1 MWRRSGSAL
10 SQRLALGEEVAEA
23 LYGRVKKPVVALEST
38 IISHGMPFPQNLQ
51 MAKHVEQL
59 VRTHGAC
66 PATICI
72 ADGALKVGL
81 AEKDLTQLA
90 ELGAGAKKCST
101 RDIAAAVTDAK
112 IVGATT
118 VSSTM
123 RIAHAA
129 GIKVFVTGG
138 IGGVHRFCEETMD
151 ISTDL
156 MELSRTPVAVVCAG
170 VKSILDIPR
179 TLEFL
184 ETHSVPV
191 IGYKTNQFPAFFTQ
205 DSGEKAHLRRDT
217 PEDVACLIYESES
230 LELPNGHIIA
240 VPNPKPVSTELIN
253 NAIEVGLK
261 EVVEKNIR
269 GQAVTPYL
277 LKCVNEITKGV
288 SLESNIDLVNN
299 NATVGSQIAC
309 ALFDLE
315 NGFVMNSTAKPSV
328 TYSIPEKQSESNNG
342 FDKSPTQVLV
352 VGGLVLDIVSSSNE
366 PLLRGTSNIGT
377 IKQSSVGRNIAECL
391 HRLKLEPLLVSSV
404 GNDAS
409 GSILLGNLKQLGMD
423 TSGINISDNLS
434 TAVYSALL
442 DSTGDMDAAIADMSA
457 FESIDIHVIS
467 DNAIENA
474 RLVIADGNL
483 TPDTLRDL
491 FKRSASLGV
500 DTWFEPTS
508 VQKALRVVEGDG
520 VSSMTFMSPNADEL
534 HAISEAIRQKFEE
547 TGLSPE
553 TMGAHE
559 RFLLNKKSSIIP
571 KKKMDRLKN
580 DLITALLAMA
590 DGDTMKPKHV
600 MVTLGKHGVLVA
612 SINVSVSDLREI
624 VDDCEFEVEL
634 WGAHH
639 VHGGNSVV
647 MVHLPGV
654 EIPVKNCTGA
664 GDSMVGGT
672 VYGLMEGYDILQS
685 CHMGMLAARES
696 LASEQAIS
704 PDLAPQVLC
713 VDVSD

>member
-10 SQRLALGEEVAEA
+10 SQRLALSEEVSEA
-23 LYGRVKKPVVALEST
+23 MYGRVKRPVVALEST
-38 IISHGMPFPQNLQ
+38 IISHGMPFPQNLH
-51 MAKHVEQL
+51 MAKHVEEV
-59 VRTHGAC
+59 VRSYGAC

-81 AEKDLTQLA
+81 AEQDLTQLA

-101 RDIAAAVTDAK
+101 RDIAAAVTDK
-112 IVGATT
+112 KVVGATT

-191 IGYKTNQFPAFFTQ
+191 IGYKTDQFPAFFTQ

-217 PEDVACLIYESES
+217 PQDLARLIHESEA
-230 LELPNGHIIA
+230 LGLPNGHIIA
-240 VPNPKPVSTELIN
+240 VPNPKPVPSELIN
-253 NAIEVGLK
+253 EAIELGLE
-261 EVVEKNIR
+261 EVAAKSIH

-277 LKCVNEITKGV
+277 LKRVNEITQGV
-288 SLESNIDLVNN
+288 SLTSNIDLVNN

-315 NGFVMNSTAKPSV
+315 NGSVVDPTAKSGIV
-328 TYSIPEKQSESNNG
+328 YSLP
-342 FDKSPTQVLV
+342 DKKSSTISSGKRVLV
-352 VGGLVLDIVSSSNE
+352 VGGLVLDIISSSTS
-366 PLLRGTSNIGT
+366 PLIRGTSNIGT
-377 IKQSSVGRNIAECL
+377 IKQSSGGVGRNIAECL
-391 HRLKLEPLLVSSV
+391 HRLRLDPLLVSSI

-409 GSILLGNLKQLGMD
+409 GSILLDNLKKLGMN

-434 TAVYSALL
+434 TAVYSAVL

-457 FESIDIHVIS
+457 FESIESEAIS
-467 DNAIENA
+467 DKAIDRA
-474 RLVIADGNL
+474 KLVIADGNL
-483 TPDTLRDL
+483 VPATIGDL
-491 FKRSASLGV
+491 FKRSARLDV

-508 VQKALRVVEGDG
+508 VQKAIRVVEGGG
-520 VSSMTFMSPNADEL
+520 VSSMKYMSPNADEL
-534 HAISEAIRQKFEE
+534 HAISTAIRQKVD
-547 TGLSPE
+547 LSAE
-553 TMGAHE
+553 SNEADE
-559 RFLLNKKSSIIP
+559 RFPLTKESGIIR
-571 KKKMDRLKN
+571 KEEMTLLKN
-580 DLITALLAMA
+580 DLITTLLAMA
-590 DGDTMKPKHV
+590 DGDTKRPKHV
-600 MVTLGKHGVLVA
+600 MVTLGKHGALVA
-612 SINVSVSDLREI
+612 SINMSADDLREI
-624 VDDCEFEVEL
+624 VEDCDFDVEI
-634 WGAHH
+634 WGMHH
-639 VHGGNSVV
+639 VHGGHSVT
-647 MVHLPGV
+647 MAHLPGM

-672 VYGLMEGYDILQS
+672 VYGLLEGYDILQS
-685 CHMGMLAARES
+685 CHMGMIAARKS
-696 LASEQAIS
+696 LASEHAIN
-704 PDLAPQVLC
+704 PELAPQVLY
-713 VDVSD
+713 SEP

>member
-10 SQRLALGEEVAEA
+10 SQRLALSEEVSEA
-23 LYGRVKKPVVALEST
+23 MYGRVKRPVVALEST
-38 IISHGMPFPQNLQ
+38 IISHGMPFPQNLH
-51 MAKHVEQL
+51 MAKHVEEV
-59 VRTHGAC
+59 VRSHGAC

-72 ADGALKVGL
+72 ANGALKVGL
-81 AEKDLTQLA
+81 VEQDLTQLA

-101 RDIAAAVTDAK
+101 RDIAAAVTDK
-112 IVGATT
+112 KVVGATT

-191 IGYKTNQFPAFFTQ
+191 IGYKTDQFPAFFTQ

-217 PEDVACLIYESES
+217 PQDLARLIHESEA
-230 LELPNGHIIA
+230 LGLPNGHIIA
-240 VPNPKPVSTELIN
+240 VPNPKPVPSELIN
-253 NAIEVGLK
+253 EAIELGLE
-261 EVVEKNIR
+261 EVAAKSIH

-277 LKCVNEITKGV
+277 LKRVNEITQGV
-288 SLESNIDLVNN
+288 SLTSNIDLVNN

-315 NGFVMNSTAKPSV
+315 NGSV
-328 TYSIPEKQSESNNG
+328 V
-342 FDKSPTQVLV
+342 DKSGIVYSLPDKKSSTTSSGKRVLV
-352 VGGLVLDIVSSSNE
+352 VGGLVLDIISSSTS
-366 PLLRGTSNIGT
+366 PLIRGTSNIGT
-377 IKQSSVGRNIAECL
+377 IKQSSGGVGRNIAECL
-391 HRLKLEPLLVSSV
+391 HRLRLDPLLVSSI

-409 GSILLGNLKQLGMD
+409 GSILLDNLKKLGMN

-434 TAVYSALL
+434 TAVYSAVL

-457 FESIDIHVIS
+457 FESIESEAIS
-467 DNAIENA
+467 DKAIDRA
-474 RLVIADGNL
+474 KLVIADGNL
-483 TPDTLRDL
+483 VPATIGDL
-491 FKRSASLGV
+491 FKRSARLDV

-508 VQKALRVVEGDG
+508 VQKAIRVVEGGG
-520 VSSMTFMSPNADEL
+520 VSSMKYMSPNADEL
-534 HAISEAIRQKFEE
+534 HAISTAIRQKAD
-547 TGLSPE
+547 LSAE
-553 TMGAHE
+553 SNEADE
-559 RFLLNKKSSIIP
+559 RFPLTKESGIIR
-571 KKKMDRLKN
+571 KEEMTRLKN
-580 DLITALLAMA
+580 DLITTLLAMA
-590 DGDTMKPKHV
+590 DGDTKRPKHV
-600 MVTLGKHGVLVA
+600 MVTLGKHGALVA
-612 SINVSVSDLREI
+612 SINMSADDLREI
-624 VDDCEFEVEL
+624 VEDCDFDVEI
-634 WGAHH
+634 WGMHH
-639 VHGGNSVV
+639 VHGGHSVT
-647 MVHLPGV
+647 MAHLPGM

-672 VYGLMEGYDILQS
+672 VYGLLEGYDILQS
-685 CHMGMLAARES
+685 CHMGMIAARKS
-696 LASEQAIS
+696 LACEHAIN
-704 PDLAPQVLC
+704 PELAPQVLY
-713 VDVSD
+713 SEP

>member
-10 SQRLALGEEVAEA
+10 SQRLALSEEVAEA
-23 LYGRVKKPVVALEST
+23 LYGRAKRPVVALEST

-51 MAKHVEQL
+51 MAQHVEEL
-59 VRTHGAC
+59 VRAHGAC

-81 AEKDLTQLA
+81 GEQDLTQLA
-90 ELGAGAKKCST
+90 ELGPGAKKCST
-101 RDIAAAVTDAK
+101 RDIAAAVTDK
-112 IVGATT
+112 KVVGATT

-170 VKSILDIPR
+170 IKSILDIPR

-191 IGYKTNQFPAFFTQ
+191 IGYKTDQFPAFFTQ
-205 DSGEKAHLRRDT
+205 DSGERAHLRRDT
-217 PEDVACLIYESES
+217 PQDIARLIHESEA

-240 VPNPKPVSTELIN
+240 VPNPKPVATEVIN
-253 NAIEVGLK
+253 EAIELGLK
-261 EVVEKNIR
+261 EVVEKNIH

-277 LKCVNEITKGV
+277 LKRVNELTQGV
-288 SLESNIDLVNN
+288 SLTSNIDLVNN

-315 NGFVMNSTAKPSV
+315 NGIVVDPAAKTSAVYSVPSAKKPSS
-328 TYSIPEKQSESNNG
+328 TRSSGGKR
-342 FDKSPTQVLV
+342 VLV
-352 VGGLVLDIVSSSNE
+352 VGGLVLDIISSSAS
-366 PLLRGTSNIGT
+366 PLIRGTSNIGT
-377 IKQSSVGRNIAECL
+377 IKQSSGGVGRNIAECL
-391 HRLKLEPLLVSSV
+391 HRLRLDPLLVSSV
-404 GNDAS
+404 GNDAP
-409 GSILLGNLKQLGMD
+409 GSVLLENLKRLGLD
-423 TSGINISDNLS
+423 TSGITVSDKLA
-434 TAVYSALL
+434 TAVYSAVL

-457 FESIDIHVIS
+457 FEAIECSSIS
-467 DNAIENA
+467 DKTIDKAKLI
-474 RLVIADGNL
+474 VADGNL
-483 TPDTLRDL
+483 TPGTIGDL
-491 FKRSASLGV
+491 FKRSARLGV

-520 VSSMTFMSPNADEL
+520 VSDMKYMSPNTDEL
-534 HAISEAIRQKFEE
+534 HVISKAIRQKLEDAGVSSE
-547 TGLSPE
+547 STG
-553 TMGAHE
+553 E
-559 RFLLNKKSSIIP
+559 RFPLTKESGIIP
-571 KKKMDRLKN
+571 KEEMDRLKN

-590 DGDTMKPKHV
+590 NGDTKRPRHV
-600 MVTLGKHGVLVA
+600 LVTLGKHGVLVG
-612 SINVSVSDLREI
+612 SINVSIPDLQEVVEDCDFPVEI
-624 VDDCEFEVEL
+624 
-634 WGAHH
+634 WGMHH
-639 VHGGNSVV
+639 VHGGHSVT

-654 EIPVKNCTGA
+654 EIPVTNCTGA

-672 VYGLMEGYDILQS
+672 IYGLLEGYDIFQS
-685 CHMGMLAARES
+685 CHMGMIAARQS
-696 LASEQAIS
+696 LASEYAIS
-704 PDLAPQVLC
+704 PNLAPQVLY
-713 VDVSD
+713 SAS

>member
-10 SQRLALGEEVAEA
+10 SQRLALSEEVSEA
-23 LYGRVKKPVVALEST
+23 MYGRVKRPVVALEST
-38 IISHGMPFPQNLQ
+38 IISHGMPFPQNLH
-51 MAKHVEQL
+51 MAKHVEEV
-59 VRTHGAC
+59 VRSHGAC

-81 AEKDLTQLA
+81 AEQDLTQLA

-101 RDIAAAVTDAK
+101 RDIAAAVTDK
-112 IVGATT
+112 KVVGATT

-191 IGYKTNQFPAFFTQ
+191 IGYKTDQFPAFFTQ

-217 PEDVACLIYESES
+217 PQDLARLIHESEA
-230 LELPNGHIIA
+230 LGLPNGHIIA
-240 VPNPKPVSTELIN
+240 VSNPKPVPSELIN
-253 NAIEVGLK
+253 EAIELGLE
-261 EVVEKNIR
+261 EVAAKSIH

-277 LKCVNEITKGV
+277 LKRVNEITQGV
-288 SLESNIDLVNN
+288 SLTSNIDLVNN

-315 NGFVMNSTAKPSV
+315 NGSVVDPTAKSGIV
-328 TYSIPEKQSESNNG
+328 YSLP
-342 FDKSPTQVLV
+342 DKKSSTTSSGKRVLV
-352 VGGLVLDIVSSSNE
+352 VGGLVLDIISSSTS
-366 PLLRGTSNIGT
+366 PLIRGTSNIGT
-377 IKQSSVGRNIAECL
+377 IKQSSGGVGRNIAECL
-391 HRLKLEPLLVSSV
+391 HRLRLDPLLVSSI

-409 GSILLGNLKQLGMD
+409 GSILLDNLKKLGMN

-434 TAVYSALL
+434 TAVYSAVL
-442 DSTGDMDAAIADMSA
+442 DSTGDIDAAIADMSA
-457 FESIDIHVIS
+457 FESIESEAIS
-467 DNAIENA
+467 DKAIDRA
-474 RLVIADGNL
+474 KLVIADGNL
-483 TPDTLRDL
+483 VPATIGDL
-491 FKRSASLGV
+491 FKRSARLDV

-508 VQKALRVVEGDG
+508 VQKAIRVVEGGG
-520 VSSMTFMSPNADEL
+520 VSSMKYMSPNADEL
-534 HAISEAIRQKFEE
+534 HAISTAIRQKAD
-547 TGLSPE
+547 LSAE
-553 TMGAHE
+553 SNEADE
-559 RFLLNKKSSIIP
+559 RFPLTKESGIIR
-571 KKKMDRLKN
+571 KEEMTRLKN
-580 DLITALLAMA
+580 DLITTLLAMA
-590 DGDTMKPKHV
+590 DGDTKRPKHV
-600 MVTLGKHGVLVA
+600 MVTLGKHGALVA
-612 SINVSVSDLREI
+612 SINMSADDLREI
-624 VDDCEFEVEL
+624 VEDCDFDVEI
-634 WGAHH
+634 WGMHH
-639 VHGGNSVV
+639 VHGGHSVT
-647 MVHLPGV
+647 MAHLPGM

-672 VYGLMEGYDILQS
+672 VYGLLEGYDILQS
-685 CHMGMLAARES
+685 CHMGMIAARKS
-696 LASEQAIS
+696 LASEHAIN
-704 PDLAPQVLC
+704 PELAPQILY
-713 VDVSD
+713 SEP

>member
-10 SQRLALGEEVAEA
+10 SQRLALSEEVSEA
-23 LYGRVKKPVVALEST
+23 MYGRVKRPVVALEST
-38 IISHGMPFPQNLQ
+38 IISHGMPFPQNLH
-51 MAKHVEQL
+51 MAKHVEEV
-59 VRTHGAC
+59 VRSHGAC

-81 AEKDLTQLA
+81 AEQDLTQLA

-101 RDIAAAVTDAK
+101 RDIAAAVTDK
-112 IVGATT
+112 KVVGATT

-191 IGYKTNQFPAFFTQ
+191 IGYKTDQFPAFFTQ

-217 PEDVACLIYESES
+217 PQDLARLIHESEA
-230 LELPNGHIIA
+230 LGLPNGHIIA
-240 VPNPKPVSTELIN
+240 VSNPKPVPSELIN
-253 NAIEVGLK
+253 EAIELGLE
-261 EVVEKNIR
+261 EVAAKSIH

-277 LKCVNEITKGV
+277 LKRVNEITQGV
-288 SLESNIDLVNN
+288 SLTSNIDLVNN

-315 NGFVMNSTAKPSV
+315 NGSVVDPTAKSGIV
-328 TYSIPEKQSESNNG
+328 YSLP
-342 FDKSPTQVLV
+342 DKSSTTSSGKRVLV
-352 VGGLVLDIVSSSNE
+352 VGGLVLDIISSSTS
-366 PLLRGTSNIGT
+366 PLIRGTSNIGT
-377 IKQSSVGRNIAECL
+377 IKQSSGGVGRNIAECL
-391 HRLKLEPLLVSSV
+391 HRLRLDPLLVSSI

-409 GSILLGNLKQLGMD
+409 GSILLDNLKKLGMN

-434 TAVYSALL
+434 TAVYSAVL
-442 DSTGDMDAAIADMSA
+442 DSTGDIDAAIADMSA
-457 FESIDIHVIS
+457 FESIESEAIS
-467 DNAIENA
+467 DKAIDRA
-474 RLVIADGNL
+474 KLVIADGNL
-483 TPDTLRDL
+483 VPATIGDL
-491 FKRSASLGV
+491 FKRSARLDV

-508 VQKALRVVEGDG
+508 VQKAIRVVEGGG
-520 VSSMTFMSPNADEL
+520 VSSMKYMSPNADEL
-534 HAISEAIRQKFEE
+534 HAISTAIRQKAD
-547 TGLSPE
+547 LSAE
-553 TMGAHE
+553 SNEADE
-559 RFLLNKKSSIIP
+559 RFPLTKESGIIR
-571 KKKMDRLKN
+571 KEEMTRLKN
-580 DLITALLAMA
+580 DLITTLLAMA
-590 DGDTMKPKHV
+590 DGDTKRPKHV
-600 MVTLGKHGVLVA
+600 MVTLGKHGALVA
-612 SINVSVSDLREI
+612 SINMSADDLREI
-624 VDDCEFEVEL
+624 VEDCDFDVEI
-634 WGAHH
+634 WGMHH
-639 VHGGNSVV
+639 VHGGHSVT
-647 MVHLPGV
+647 MAHLPGM

-672 VYGLMEGYDILQS
+672 VYGLLEGYDILQS
-685 CHMGMLAARES
+685 CHMGMIAARKS
-696 LASEQAIS
+696 LASEHAIN
-704 PDLAPQVLC
+704 PELAPQILY
-713 VDVSD
+713 SEP

>member
-10 SQRLALGEEVAEA
+10 SQRLALSEEVSEA

-51 MAKHVEQL
+51 MAKHVEEL
-59 VRTHGAC
+59 VRAHGAC
-66 PATICI
+66 PATVCI

-81 AEKDLTQLA
+81 AEQDLTQLA

-101 RDIAAAVTDAK
+101 RDIAAAVTDK
-112 IVGATT
+112 KVVGATT

-191 IGYKTNQFPAFFTQ
+191 IGYKTDQFPAFFTQ
-205 DSGEKAHLRRDT
+205 DSGEKAHLRRDA
-217 PEDVACLIYESES
+217 PEDVARLIYESEA

-240 VPNPKPVSTELIN
+240 VPNPKPVPTALIN
-253 NAIEVGLK
+253 EAIELGLK
-261 EVVEKNIR
+261 EVVENNIH

-277 LKCVNEITKGV
+277 LKRVNEMTQGV

-309 ALFDLE
+309 ALFELE
-315 NGFVMNSTAKPSV
+315 RGSAVDSTAKSNAV
-328 TYSIPEKQSESNNG
+328 YSLPEK
-342 FDKSPTQVLV
+342 SPKRVLV
-352 VGGLVLDIVSSSNE
+352 VGGLVLDIISSSTSS
-366 PLLRGTSNIGT
+366 LIRGTSNIGT
-377 IKQSSVGRNIAECL
+377 IKQSSGGSVGRNIAECL
-391 HRLKLEPLLVSSV
+391 HRLRLDPLFVSSV

-409 GSILLGNLKQLGMD
+409 GTILLENLKKVGMD

-457 FESIDIHVIS
+457 FDSIDTNNIS
-467 DNAIENA
+467 DNAIQNS
-474 RLVIADGNL
+474 RLVITDGNL
-483 TPDTLRDL
+483 TPGTIGDL
-491 FKRSASLGV
+491 FKRSANLGV

-508 VQKALRVVEGDG
+508 VQKAIRVVEGDG
-520 VSSMTFMSPNADEL
+520 VSSMTYMSPNADEL
-534 HAISEAIRQKFEE
+534 HAISKTIRQKINEE
-547 TGLSPE
+547 STSSESTGV
-553 TMGAHE
+553 HE
-559 RFLLNKKSSIIP
+559 RFPLNKEAGIIP
-571 KKKMDRLKN
+571 KEKMDRLKN
-580 DLITALLAMA
+580 DLITVLLAMA
-590 DGDTMKPKHV
+590 NGDTKKSKHV

-612 SINVSVSDLREI
+612 SINLSVIDLREI
-624 VDDCEFEVEL
+624 EEDCDFEVEL

-639 VHGGNSVV
+639 VHGGYSIT
-647 MVHLPGV
+647 MVHLPGM

-685 CHMGMLAARES
+685 CHMGMIAARMS
-696 LASEQAIS
+696 LASDQAIS
-704 PDLAPQVLC
+704 RELAPQVL
-713 VDVSD
+713 DKSLSD

>member
-1 MWRRSGSAL
+1 MFGSAL
-10 SQRLALGEEVAEA
+10 SQRLALSEEVSEA

-38 IISHGMPFPQNLQ
+38 IISHGMPFPQNLH
-51 MAKHVEQL
+51 MAKHVEEL
-59 VRTHGAC
+59 VRSFGAC

-81 AEKDLTQLA
+81 AEKDLMQLA

-101 RDIAAAVTDAK
+101 RDIAAAVTDQK
-112 IVGATT
+112 VVGATT

-191 IGYKTNQFPAFFTQ
+191 IGYKTDQFPAFFTQ

-217 PEDVACLIYESES
+217 PEDIARLIHESEA

-240 VPNPKPVSTELIN
+240 VPNPKPVPAELIN
-253 NAIEVGLK
+253 EAIDLGLK
-261 EVVEKNIR
+261 EVVEKNIH

-277 LKCVNEITKGV
+277 LKRVNEITQGV

-299 NATVGSQIAC
+299 NATVGSQKPPT
-309 ALFDLE
+309 
-315 NGFVMNSTAKPSV
+315 NGKH
-328 TYSIPEKQSESNNG
+328 
-342 FDKSPTQVLV
+342 VLV
-352 VGGLVLDIVSSSNE
+352 VGGLVLDIISSSTS
-366 PLLRGTSNIGT
+366 PLIRGTSNIGT
-377 IKQSSVGRNIAECL
+377 IKQSSGGVGRNIAECL
-391 HRLKLEPLLVSSV
+391 HRLRLDPLLVSSI

-409 GSILLGNLKQLGMD
+409 GSVLLEDLKKIGMN
-423 TSGINISDNLS
+423 TSGINVSDNLS
-434 TAVYSALL
+434 TAVYSAVL
-442 DSTGDMDAAIADMSA
+442 DATGDMDAAIADMSA
-457 FESIDIHVIS
+457 FESIESLAIS
-467 DNAIENA
+467 DKAIDNAK
-474 RLVIADGNL
+474 LVIADGNL
-483 TPDTLRDL
+483 TPATIGGL
-491 FKRSASLGV
+491 FKRSARLGV

-520 VSSMTFMSPNADEL
+520 MSSMKYMSPNADEL
-534 HAISEAIRQKFEE
+534 HAISEAIRQKQAEGGVSTE
-547 TGLSPE
+547 NGS
-553 TMGAHE
+553 AHE
-559 RFLLNKKSSIIP
+559 RFPLTKESNIIP
-571 KKKMDRLKN
+571 KNEMARLKD

-590 DGDTMKPKHV
+590 DGDTKRPKHV

-612 SINVSVSDLREI
+612 SVNVSVHDLQEVVEECDFDVEI
-624 VDDCEFEVEL
+624 
-634 WGAHH
+634 WGMHH
-639 VHGGNSVV
+639 VHGGHSVT

-654 EIPVKNCTGA
+654 TIPVKNCTGA

-672 VYGLMEGYDILQS
+672 VYGLLEGHDIFQS
-685 CHMGMLAARES
+685 CHMGMIAARKSLES
-696 LASEQAIS
+696 EHAIS
-704 PDLAPQVLC
+704 PDLAPQILY
-713 VDVSD
+713 SEP

>member
-10 SQRLALGEEVAEA
+10 SQRLALSEEVSDA

-38 IISHGMPFPQNLQ
+38 IISHGMPFPQNLH
-51 MAKHVEQL
+51 MAKHVEEL
-59 VRTHGAC
+59 VRSFGAC

-72 ADGALKVGL
+72 VDGALKVGL
-81 AEKDLTQLA
+81 AEQDLMQLA

-101 RDIAAAVTDAK
+101 RDIAAAVTDK
-112 IVGATT
+112 KVVGATT

-191 IGYKTNQFPAFFTQ
+191 IGYKTDQFPAFFTQ

-217 PEDVACLIYESES
+217 PEDIARLIHESEA

-240 VPNPKPVSTELIN
+240 VPNPKPVSSELIN
-253 NAIEVGLK
+253 EAIDLGLK
-261 EVVEKNIR
+261 EVVERNIH

-277 LKCVNEITKGV
+277 LKRVNEITQGV
-288 SLESNIDLVNN
+288 SLQSNIDLVNN

-309 ALFDLE
+309 ALFDFE
-315 NGFVMNSTAKPSV
+315 NGSMVDPTAKSSD
-328 TYSIPEKQSESNNG
+328 TYSIPEK
-342 FDKSPTQVLV
+342 KSPASGKRVLV
-352 VGGLVLDIVSSSNE
+352 VGGLVLDIISSPTS
-366 PLLRGTSNIGT
+366 PLIRGTSNIGT
-377 IKQSSVGRNIAECL
+377 IKQSSGGVGRNIAECL
-391 HRLKLEPLLVSSV
+391 HRLRLDPLLVSSV

-409 GSILLGNLKQLGMD
+409 GSVLLEDLKKIGMN
-423 TSGINISDNLS
+423 TSGINVSDNLS
-434 TAVYSALL
+434 TAVYSAVL
-442 DSTGDMDAAIADMSA
+442 DATGDMDAAIADMSA
-457 FESIDIHVIS
+457 FESIESLAIS
-467 DNAIENA
+467 DKSIDNAK
-474 RLVIADGNL
+474 LVIADGNL
-483 TPDTLRDL
+483 TPATIGDL
-491 FKRSASLGV
+491 FKRSARLGV

-520 VSSMTFMSPNADEL
+520 VSSMKYMSPNADEL
-534 HAISEAIRQKFEE
+534 HAISEAIRQKLEE
-547 TGLSPE
+547 GGVSTENGS
-553 TMGAHE
+553 AHE
-559 RFLLNKKSSIIP
+559 RFPLTKESHIIP
-571 KKKMDRLKN
+571 KEEMTRLKD

-590 DGDTMKPKHV
+590 DGDTKRPKHV

-612 SINVSVSDLREI
+612 SVNVSVRDLQEVVEDCDFDVEI
-624 VDDCEFEVEL
+624 
-634 WGAHH
+634 WGMHH
-639 VHGGNSVV
+639 IHGGHSVT

-654 EIPVKNCTGA
+654 TIPVKNCTGA
-664 GDSMVGGT
+664 GDSMVGGA
-672 VYGLMEGYDILQS
+672 VYGLLEGHDIFQS
-685 CHMGMLAARES
+685 CHMGMIAARKS
-696 LASEQAIS
+696 LASEHAIS
-704 PDLAPQVLC
+704 PELAPQILY
-713 VDVSD
+713 SEH